1 MRQKPQICFTR
12 FSGLCYSAVS
22 KYRLPKLI
30 YILHSVIKIITQHC
44 NIFTCAR
51 FRLYLGDKRKRNF
64 RGENSCLEE
73 FRIWCHSNFM
83 LWSSFVVIKLQ
94 GLTPNQIYIKMICH
108 KDFFSSQL
116 SQGYLNS
123 RSKRKKVQYINK
135 IVDPSVTIISKNFT
149 SYIHSINDVCCL
161 KAPNRVALPNELQWT
176 DGGTKLASKQGRNLQ
191 IIPLEKKI
199 RRRLTI
205 TLVFVS
211 FHQREFDIK
220 MEIGQWWMLWSY
232 SYMALGS
239 IILLFINCTQYCT
252 LSDNVLCI
260 HWINSTAH

>member
-1 MRQKPQICFTR
+1 
-12 FSGLCYSAVS
+12 
-22 KYRLPKLI
+22 
-30 YILHSVIKIITQHC
+30 
-44 NIFTCAR
+44 
-51 FRLYLGDKRKRNF
+51 
-64 RGENSCLEE
+64 
-73 FRIWCHSNFM
+73 M